1 MTECCIAD
9 DKGDELPGQGEEEPG
24 QEETAVRPPPDP
36 CETDPSPAAESPGID
51 DIPAIDDID
60 MADWTAAAWP
70 EYIDTG
76 IPKFVDNP
84 DIPDIDAP

>member
-1 MTECCIAD
+1 M
-9 DKGDELPGQGEEEPG
+9 EPNP
-24 QEETAVRPPPDP
+24 VVVNPD
-36 CETDPSPAAESPGID
+36 ID
-51 DIPAIDDID
+51 DMPAIDDID
-60 MADWTAAAWP
+60 MADCTAAAWP

>member
-1 MTECCIAD
+1 MDCSPD
-9 DKGDELPGQGEEEPG
+9 D
-24 QEETAVRPPPDP
+24 
-36 CETDPSPAAESPGID
+36 ESPDID

-60 MADWTAAAWP
+60 MADCTAAACP
-70 EYIDTG
+70 EYIETG

>member
-9 DKGDELPGQGEEEPG
+9 DKGDELPGQGDEDPGYEEI
-24 QEETAVRPPPDP
+24 ALRPPP
-36 CETDPSPAAESPGID
+36 CEMDPSPDID

-60 MADWTAAAWP
+60 MADCTAAACP
-70 EYIDTG
+70 EYIETG